1 MDMNFKQYYQPTN
14 LTTDI
19 HNANDSNQYTENEQ
33 TEFDKSRT
41 NVIVSNHIKEY
52 VPSTIISSTVSSS
65 PIILNQTCNSNYD
78 TINNNTVTKMTTV
91 TNFPRNTTTN
101 PIFNFWRNSTRRSGN
116 WGSRTGTKKSF
127 VWKYFFHPELNLG
140 TKDLTH
146 TQCILCDS
154 LLAFN
159 NSGTTTTMLNHLKS
173 RHGEI
178 VQQEYQQSKKSRCG
192 LLTLKEM
199 NKMTKLNYNL
209 TSNSTKLIDWS
220 NNLITSTSESLK
232 SSSSRPPVP
241 MTLSYTNEH
250 NNPTLLSRRTHRGR
264 PPGSYR
270 HLDYSMANRKF
281 NQIINNNN
289 NNNNYPVK
297 INNSNINKCG
307 EKEGTKETE
316 EINQLQTQIKVNA
329 CSPSY
334 RLGNE
339 KCTNS
344 SNFLWSIPNMYTTLN
359 NTQLYN
365 TTLPLINNE
374 LLNSNDNTIN
384 QPIISS
390 SNLNNHHHH
399 NIQTSNLSNELLNE
413 LFNSINPI
421 SNIQLNLTKLT
432 NLYINEYYKHINQQL
447 LINNNNNNNNNEIFN
462 QSIFNNYLNDTLKQQ
477 NFIHNN
483 ELQLNNLNIN
493 SLPITDFSIKSYQ
506 SLFID
511 TNEPLDLSLSTY
523 KQKIEQEKLENILHL
538 KSYNNNDNDNHS
550 PIFMNSTDNNNNINS
565 NNNSNSNSNEDW
577 NYNSAFTKVTNFKES
592 SLSKSPKQSL
602 NHLIM
607 KNESVEI
614 QKNCTSTNTI
624 HNEVNT
630 DPINDNTG
638 YFKSSSVISVDNE
651 STNQHQ
657 GVEEFQLLNQ
667 KTDESIPSSSPYF
680 INNYPLSCC
689 SPSCEEF
696 HYRLA
701 YFLIRDFHPPR
712 ILEEEG
718 FKILIGILW
727 NKFHRINND
736 INYNIQFN
744 FLPSSKLMENQIL
757 NNLYNQ
763 LKFNIDNKIK
773 KLMILQQSIENQL
786 LILPQITISLK
797 YWSLNSV
804 NKNQFNNDNLFFE
817 YVDIELNF
825 FINSQYIPKCN
836 HIFYGT
842 YEINKIQTLNE
853 ILKPCWNLIYS
864 QFKTN
869 YDYILSEWPIIIL
882 TNCLEYT
889 LNAFKESCPISNY
902 LILPYFNVYM
912 KNAVQRALC
921 IPEINEV
928 LKNYQKSLQTLDENV
943 QQMDDLSS
951 ESNLKSQSNDQTN
964 INESLSDILDLITRI
979 IPNMD
984 RLPHF
989 TDVDMNLINRI
1000 FKSIEIVQ
1008 EIEKLCRTNY
1018 SHFTVSMI
1026 LPILKNLYSINIE
1039 KINDNLSNQFYT
1051 TIMTYLKTIF
1061 NENNTL
1067 EEFLYI
1073 STFLDPRF
1081 KNSMNQNDYE
1091 HILHR
1096 LQTKI
1101 SLLDDYVENIG
1112 LHRKMSYM
1120 DEFQYSIND
1129 YLNEKS
1135 ININE
1140 DPIQWWND
1148 QCDKSEKYYIFKILA
1163 LYYLTIPLNI
1173 LNNNNNTNIDDIN
1186 SPPSDINSPPS
1197 DISSPSS
1204 DISSNYTQQQNINK
1218 LIEQFENSF
1227 QNENNS
1233 IQINM
1238 SKLINVDNNIL
1249 KDNHISTVISTDY
1262 CKSNRSLNLWTRI
1275 GTKFIPIYRFLR
1287 KNWKFSENFEHTD
1300 EDINV

>member
-1 MDMNFKQYYQPTN
+1 MF
-14 LTTDI
+14 
-19 HNANDSNQYTENEQ
+19 
-33 TEFDKSRT
+33 
-41 NVIVSNHIKEY
+41 
-52 VPSTIISSTVSSS
+52 
-65 PIILNQTCNSNYD
+65 
-78 TINNNTVTKMTTV
+78 
-91 TNFPRNTTTN
+91 
-101 PIFNFWRNSTRRSGN
+101 
-116 WGSRTGTKKSF
+116 
-127 VWKYFFHPELNLG
+127 
-140 TKDLTH
+140 
-146 TQCILCDS
+146 
-154 LLAFN
+154 
-159 NSGTTTTMLNHLKS
+159 
-173 RHGEI
+173 
-178 VQQEYQQSKKSRCG
+178 
-192 LLTLKEM
+192 
-199 NKMTKLNYNL
+199 
-209 TSNSTKLIDWS
+209 
-220 NNLITSTSESLK
+220 
-232 SSSSRPPVP
+232 
-241 MTLSYTNEH
+241 
-250 NNPTLLSRRTHRGR
+250 
-264 PPGSYR
+264 
-270 HLDYSMANRKF
+270 
-281 NQIINNNN
+281 
-289 NNNNYPVK
+289 
-297 INNSNINKCG
+297 
-307 EKEGTKETE
+307 
-316 EINQLQTQIKVNA
+316 
-329 CSPSY
+329 
-334 RLGNE
+334 
-339 KCTNS
+339 
-344 SNFLWSIPNMYTTLN
+344 TTLN

-374 LLNSNDNTIN
+374 LLNSNDSTIN

-447 LINNNNNNNNNEIFN
+447 LINNNNENFN

-511 TNEPLDLSLSTY
+511 TNEPLDL
-523 KQKIEQEKLENILHL
+523 K
-538 KSYNNNDNDNHS
+538 
-550 PIFMNSTDNNNNINS
+550 
-565 NNNSNSNSNEDW
+565 
-577 NYNSAFTKVTNFKES
+577 
-592 SLSKSPKQSL
+592 
-602 NHLIM
+602 
-607 KNESVEI
+607 
-614 QKNCTSTNTI
+614 
-624 HNEVNT
+624 
-630 DPINDNTG
+630 
-638 YFKSSSVISVDNE
+638 DNE

-680 INNYPLSCC
+680 INNYPLSCF

-727 NKFHRINND
+727 NKFQRINND

-842 YEINKIQTLNE
+842 YE
-853 ILKPCWNLIYS
+853 
-864 QFKTN
+864 
-869 YDYILSEWPIIIL
+869 
-882 TNCLEYT
+882 
-889 LNAFKESCPISNY
+889 
-902 LILPYFNVYM
+902 
-912 KNAVQRALC
+912 RALC
-921 IPEINEV
+921 VPKINEV
-928 LKNYQKSLQTLDENV
+928 LTNYQKSLQTLDENV
-943 QQMDDLSS
+943 QQVEDLSS
-951 ESNLKSQSNDQTN
+951 ESNLKSRSNDQTS
-964 INESLSDILDLITRI
+964 INESLSDILDSITRI

-1008 EIEKLCRTNY
+1008 EIEKLCKTNY

-1051 TIMTYLKTIF
+1051 TIITYLKTIF
-1061 NENNTL
+1061 NENNIL

-1096 LQTKI
+1096 LQIKI
-1101 SLLDDYVENIG
+1101 SLLDDYVEKMG

-1140 DPIQWWND
+1140 NPIQWWND

-1173 LNNNNNTNIDDIN
+1173 LNNNNNNTNIDDT
-1186 SPPSDINSPPS
+1186 NSPPS

-1218 LIEQFENSF
+1218 LIEQFENCF

-1238 SKLINVDNNIL
+1238 SKIINVDNNIL
-1249 KDNHISTVISTDY
+1249 QDDHISTVISTDY
-1262 CKSNRSLNLWTRI
+1262 SDYAHL
-1275 GTKFIPIYRFLR
+1275 
-1287 KNWKFSENFEHTD
+1287 
-1300 EDINV
+1300 

>member
-19 HNANDSNQYTENEQ
+19 HNTNDSNQYTENEQ

-52 VPSTIISSTVSSS
+52 VPSTIISSTVSSP
-65 PIILNQTCNSNYD
+65 PIILNQTCNRNYD

-289 NNNNYPVK
+289 NNDNYPVK

-307 EKEGTKETE
+307 EKEGIKETE

-339 KCTNS
+339 K
-344 SNFLWSIPNMYTTLN
+344 
-359 NTQLYN
+359 
-365 TTLPLINNE
+365 
-374 LLNSNDNTIN
+374 
-384 QPIISS
+384 
-390 SNLNNHHHH
+390 
-399 NIQTSNLSNELLNE
+399 
-413 LFNSINPI
+413 
-421 SNIQLNLTKLT
+421 
-432 NLYINEYYKHINQQL
+432 
-447 LINNNNNNNNNEIFN
+447 
-462 QSIFNNYLNDTLKQQ
+462 
-477 NFIHNN
+477 
-483 ELQLNNLNIN
+483 
-493 SLPITDFSIKSYQ
+493 
-506 SLFID
+506 
-511 TNEPLDLSLSTY
+511 
-523 KQKIEQEKLENILHL
+523 
-538 KSYNNNDNDNHS
+538 
-550 PIFMNSTDNNNNINS
+550 
-565 NNNSNSNSNEDW
+565 
-577 NYNSAFTKVTNFKES
+577 
-592 SLSKSPKQSL
+592 
-602 NHLIM
+602 
-607 KNESVEI
+607 
-614 QKNCTSTNTI
+614 
-624 HNEVNT
+624 EVNT
-630 DPINDNTG
+630 DPISDNTG
-638 YFKSSSVISVDNE
+638 YFKSFSVISVDNG

-680 INNYPLSCC
+680 INNYPLSCF

-727 NKFHRINND
+727 NKFQRINND
-736 INYNIQFN
+736 INYNVQFN

-763 LKFNIDNKIK
+763 LKFNIDNRIK
-773 KLMILQQSIENQL
+773 KLVILQQSIENQL

-928 LKNYQKSLQTLDENV
+928 LTNYQKSLQTLDENV

-1008 EIEKLCRTNY
+1008 EIEKLCKTNY

-1051 TIMTYLKTIF
+1051 TIITYLKTIF
-1061 NENNTL
+1061 NENNIL

-1081 KNSMNQNDYE
+1081 KNSINQNDYE

-1096 LQTKI
+1096 LQIKI
-1101 SLLDDYVENIG
+1101 SLLDDYVEKMG

-1140 DPIQWWND
+1140 NPIQWWND

-1186 SPPSDINSPPS
+1186 SPPSDI
-1197 DISSPSS
+1197 SSPSS

-1238 SKLINVDNNIL
+1238 RKIINVDNNIL
-1249 KDNHISTVISTDY
+1249 QDNHISTVISTDY
-1262 CKSNRSLNLWTRI
+1262 YSIVSTFKLLSQISMTTYKNQL
-1275 GTKFIPIYRFLR
+1275 FLPLLLLLLL
-1287 KNWKFSENFEHTD
+1287 
-1300 EDINV
+1300 